1 MPLITTKT
9 NTQITKEKEEV
20 LKSKLG
26 EAITALG
33 KTESW
38 LMLEFEDNCRLWF
51 KGSNSDKLAMVEV
64 ALFGAASDSQ
74 YDKMTAVVTKIISD
88 ELGISPSNVYV
99 KYEEVS
105 TWGWNGGNF

>member
-9 NTQITKEKEEV
+9 NVQISKEKEEV

-26 EAITALG
+26 SAITALG

-51 KGSNSDKLAMVEV
+51 KGDNNEKLAMVEV
-64 ALFGAASDSQ
+64 ALFGAASDTQ
-74 YDKMTAVVTKIISD
+74 YEKMTANVTEIISN
-88 ELGISPSNVYV
+88 ELGISPQNVYV

>member
-26 EAITALG
+26 KAISALG

-38 LMLEFEDNCRLWF
+38 LMLEFQDDCRLWF
-51 KGSNSDKLAMVEV
+51 KGSNNEKLAMVEV
-64 ALFGAASDSQ
+64 SLFGKASDSA
-74 YDKMTAVVTKIISD
+74 YDKMTAEVTDVISQ
-88 ELGISPSNVYV
+88 ELGISPSNIYV
-99 KYEEVS
+99 KYEEVG
-105 TWGWNGGNF
+105 TWGWNGNNF